1 MNKIIAA
8 LLTLFVATTA
18 QAEVRLEGGRLY
30 VSGSTTM
37 EQVNEVENILLQND
51 VNLVVLS
58 GPGGLMF
65 AGLKLGYLINEY
77 EIPVL
82 VDEGTACISACA
94 IAAMGSGLPLINGTM
109 YLHRPYLLEVSPQ
122 LAMRELIAQ
131 SMVVGVIIHEYL
143 VSVAEV
149 PYDFVIDFL
158 TETDECTYIKITSSG
173 DYLLITSGLLEP
185 TYVNQCENGG
195 DPRVQQ

>member
-18 QAEVRLEGGRLY
+18 QAEVRLEEGRLY

-37 EQVNEVENILLQND
+37 EQVDEVENILLQND
-51 VNLVVLS
+51 VELVVLS

-65 AGLKLGYLINEY
+65 AALKLGYLINEH
-77 EIPVL
+77 ELLVL
-82 VDEGTACISACA
+82 VDEGTVCISACA
-94 IAAMGSGLPLINGTM
+94 IAAMGSGLPLINGAM
-109 YLHRPYLLEVSPQ
+109 YLHRPYLLEVNPQ

-131 SMVVGVIIHEYL
+131 SMVVGVIVHEYL

-185 TYVNQCENGG
+185 NYVNQCKTGG